1 MQIHEITQRPVNE
14 VLGTMAAGVAKA
26 LANKFVSSQLPGI
39 SLYGDDDD
47 DTATKKRPPPP
58 PPPYTPPY
66 KPPASTLGQQQSGNA
81 SVNTNASTSTA
92 LPATQVQPSANINVS
107 AAQRKQAPAATTP
120 AAPTWQGT
128 NINVPAVQ
136 RKQAAQAAQAAAPA
150 GTPAPNIPTVA
161 QLDAA
166 FAASQGAKTPAPA
179 APAPSVTPR
188 PGYRI
193 MVQVPAGG
201 KYYKTDKGWTNEVGQ
216 AITRPASVAALEK
229 RADAAGRE
237 ERITKPQPPR
247 LPGKPVRTR
256 RTR

>member
-1 MQIHEITQRPVNE
+1 MQIHEITRRPVNE
-14 VLGTMAAGVAKA
+14 VLGTMAAGVGKA
-26 LANKFVSSQLPGI
+26 LANKFVSSQLPGV
-39 SLYGDDDD
+39 SLYGDDN
-47 DTATKKRPPPP
+47 DTVSKTTAQQTTTPAAAT
-58 PPPYTPPY
+58 TTTG
-66 KPPASTLGQQQSGNA
+66 PAAQQTIPQNFGQQSTGYA
-81 SVNTNASTSTA
+81 SVNMNAPTGAT
-92 LPATQVQPSANINVS
+92 LPATQVQP
-107 AAQRKQAPAATTP
+107 R
-120 AAPTWQGT
+120 T

-136 RKQAAQAAQAAAPA
+136 RKQTPAAPGSTAPTWQGTNINIPAVQRKQAAQAAATAP
-150 GTPAPNIPTVA
+150 TPSAPV
-161 QLDAA
+161 
-166 FAASQGAKTPAPA
+166 APA
-179 APAPSVTPR
+179 ATPAIPAAAAPTPSVTPR

-247 LPGKPVRTR
+247 LSGKPVRTR

>member
-1 MQIHEITQRPVNE
+1 MQIHEITHHPVNE
-14 VLGTMAAGVAKA
+14 VLGTMAAGVGKA
-26 LANKFVSSQLPGI
+26 LANKFVSSQLPGV

-47 DTATKKRPPPP
+47 NSVKQRLPPV
-58 PPPYTPPY
+58 PPYTPPY
-66 KPPASTLGQQQSGNA
+66 KPPAPNFGQQQSGYA
-81 SVNTNASTSTA
+81 SVNTNAPTGAA
-92 LPATQVQPSANINVS
+92 LPATQVQPSTNTNIPAV
-107 AAQRKQAPAATTP
+107 QRKQTTAGTAP

-136 RKQAAQAAQAAAPA
+136 RKQAAQAAA
-150 GTPAPNIPTVA
+150 APNIP
-161 QLDAA
+161 AA
-166 FAASQGAKTPAPA
+166 IPAAAPKTPAVA
-179 APAPSVTPR
+179 APAPSVAPR

-216 AITRPASVAALEK
+216 AITKPASVAALEK
-229 RADAAGRE
+229 RADSAGRE

-247 LPGKPVRTR
+247 LSGKPVRTR